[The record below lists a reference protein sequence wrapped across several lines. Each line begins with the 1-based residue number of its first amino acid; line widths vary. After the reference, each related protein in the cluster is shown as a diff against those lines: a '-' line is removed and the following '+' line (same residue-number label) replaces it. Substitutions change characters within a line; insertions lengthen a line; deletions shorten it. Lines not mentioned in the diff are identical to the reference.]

1 MARIARDAIVAVV
14 VLEDAKKAVQVAAA
28 LEAGGCGLIEITLR
42 TSAALAAITAI
53 AGQSAAIVG
62 AGTVLNADQ
71 VCAAHAA
78 GARFIVSPGLEL
90 TVVETAQSLGLPV
103 IPGVCTATEVQSAWN
118 LGLRVVKFFPASS
131 AGGAAAVRQ
140 LSTTFRDM
148 RFLPTGGINEGNLPE
163 YLAIPAVIACG
174 GTWLAAAELIAAGNF
189 AEITRRTAAA
199 ARIAQAAR
207 Q

>member
-1 MARIARDAIVAVV
+1 MARIARDAIVPVV
-14 VLEDAKKAVQVAAA
+14 VLEDARKAVQVAAA

-53 AGQSAAIVG
+53 ARQSAAIVG

-71 VCAAHAA
+71 VRAAHAA
-78 GARFIVSPGLEL
+78 GARFIVSPGLEPL
-90 TVVETAQSLGLPV
+90 VVETAQSLGLPV
-103 IPGVCTATEVQSAWN
+103 IPGICTASEVQSAWN

-148 RFLPTGGINEGNLPE
+148 RFMPTGGINEGNLSE

-189 AEITRRTAAA
+189 AEITRRTAGA